1 MTATGDTRSRLE
13 RRAVLLAW
21 ATIAWNVV
29 EAIVAIGAGLV
40 ASSIAL
46 VGFGIDSS
54 IEVFAATVV
63 LWRMRGL
70 GEEREQRAL
79 KLIALSFFA
88 LAAYV
93 TVESVRDLVGAA
105 EPDTS
110 PVGIGLAI
118 ASLIVMPLLAA
129 AKRRVGVALGNRTVT
144 ADAAET
150 QLCAYLSA
158 ILLAGLL
165 LGAVGIGW
173 ADPVA
178 ALAIA
183 YLAVREGLEA
193 WRGDDC
199 CD

>member
-1 MTATGDTRSRLE
+1 MTAPGDTRARLE
-13 RRAVLLAW
+13 RHAVLLAW
-21 ATIAWNVV
+21 ATITWNVL

-93 TVESVRDLVGAA
+93 TVESVRDLLGAT
-105 EPDTS
+105 ESDTS
-110 PVGIGLAI
+110 PVGIGLAV

-129 AKRRVGVALGNRTVT
+129 AKRRVGTALGNRTVT

-173 ADPVA
+173 ADPIA

-183 YLAVREGLEA
+183 CLAVREGLEA
-193 WRGDDC
+193 WRGEDC